1 MAIAGQLYS
10 GKKYQVLLG
19 RQTAASSAANMGTAE
34 DTNSEF
40 VELDMVTVS
49 DIDFTGG
56 LVTDRTLRTGQQV
69 KKGTDHYVSEKGST
83 KSFNFEWVCS
93 HKEGIQILLELIS
106 EDTSSPYAVAGNHE
120 PPIYNHGAATGK
132 LATIVL
138 KNLDANAAATQFR
151 TMHSAALTNL
161 SFSMD
166 STSNGG
172 RLVASGTFVTGYLVS
187 TAASSVTNSGTQ
199 TPFVKTIFDCTTKTV
214 NAAEVVVKSFNMDI
228 AYPMQRVGYQGS
240 DGEPEM
246 YSRSGEITCSGSM
259 TVLYDTN
266 SDGFLAEMLANP
278 AAGSAAGESPIV
290 LSDNAT
296 VGSGNFAFE
305 VLQAIIVSHSLSLE
319 GAEEGMMVELGY
331 EGTAIGAENLFRVD
345 ID

>member
-10 GKKYQVLLG
+10 GSKYQVLLG
-19 RQTAASSAANMGTAE
+19 RQTAASSAVNMGTAGS
-34 DTNSEF
+34 TNSEF
-40 VELDMVTVS
+40 VELDMASVS

-69 KKGTDHYVSEKGST
+69 KKGTDHWVSEKGST
-83 KSFNFEWVCS
+83 KSFNFEWVVS
-93 HKEGIQILLELIS
+93 HKEGLQILLQLIT
-106 EDTSSPYAVAGNHE
+106 EDTSSPYLITGSHE
-120 PPIYNHGAATGK
+120 PPIYNHGAATGQ
-132 LATIVL
+132 LATVIL
-138 KNLDANAAATQFR
+138 KNLDANAAATQYR
-151 TMHSAALTNL
+151 VMHSAALTNL
-161 SFSMD
+161 SLSMD
-166 STSNGG
+166 ATNNGG
-172 RLVASGTFVTGYLVS
+172 RLIASGTFVTGYLVS

-199 TPFVKTIFDCTTKTV
+199 TPFVKTIHDCTTKTV
-214 NAAEVVVKSFNMDI
+214 NAAEVVVKAFNMDI
-228 AYPMQRVGYQGS
+228 GYPMQRVGYQGS

-246 YSRSGEITCSGSM
+246 YSRSGEITCSGSI

-266 SDGFLAEMLANP
+266 SDGFLAEMLTNP

-305 VLQAIIVSHSLSLE
+305 VLQAVFTGHNLSIE
-319 GAEEGMMVELGY
+319 GAEEGMMLELPY
-331 EGTAIGAENLFRVD
+331 EGTAIAAENLFRVD

>member
-10 GKKYQVLLG
+10 GSKYQVLLG
-19 RQTAASSAANMGTAE
+19 RQPAASSAVHMGTAGS
-34 DTNSEF
+34 TNSEF
-40 VELDMVTVS
+40 VELDMASVS

-69 KKGTDHYVSEKGST
+69 KKGTDHWVSEKGST
-83 KSFNFEWVCS
+83 KSFNFEWVVA
-93 HKEGIQILLELIS
+93 HKEGLQILLQLIS

-120 PPIYNHGAATGK
+120 PPIYNHGASTGQ
-132 LATIVL
+132 LATVIL
-138 KNLDANAAATQFR
+138 KNLDANAAATQYR
-151 TMHSAALTNL
+151 VMHSAALTNL
-161 SFSMD
+161 SLSMD
-166 STSNGG
+166 ATNNGG
-172 RLVASGTFVTGYLVS
+172 RLIASGTFVTGYLVS

-199 TPFVKTIFDCTTKTV
+199 TPFVKTIHDCTTKTV
-214 NAAEVVVKSFNMDI
+214 NAAEVVVKAFNMDI
-228 AYPMQRVGYQGS
+228 GYPMQRVGYQGS

-246 YSRSGEITCSGSM
+246 YSRSGEITCSGSI

-266 SDGFLAEMLANP
+266 SDGFLAEMLTNP
-278 AAGSAAGESPIV
+278 AAGSAAGESPII

-305 VLQAIIVSHSLSLE
+305 VLQAVFTGHNLSIE
-319 GAEEGMMVELGY
+319 GAEEGMMLELPY
-331 EGTAIGAENLFRVD
+331 EGTAIAAENLFRVD

>member
-10 GKKYQVLLG
+10 GSKYQVLLG
-19 RQTAASSAANMGTAE
+19 RQTAATSAENMGTVE
-34 DTNSEF
+34 TTDSEF
-40 VELDMVTVS
+40 VELDMASVS

-69 KKGTDHYVSEKGST
+69 KKGTDHWVSEKGST
-83 KSFNFEWVCS
+83 KSFNFEWVVS
-93 HKEGIQILLELIS
+93 HKQGLQILLELIT

-120 PPIYNHGAATGK
+120 PPIYKHGASTGK
-132 LATIVL
+132 LATVIL
-138 KNLDANAAATQFR
+138 KNLDANSAATQFR

-161 SFSMD
+161 SLSMD
-166 STSNGG
+166 ATNNGG
-172 RLVASGTFVTGYLVS
+172 RLIASGTFVTGYLVS
-187 TAASSVTNSGTQ
+187 TAANTATNSGTQ
-199 TPFVKTIFDCTTKTV
+199 TPFVKTIHDCTTKTV
-214 NAAEVVVKSFNMDI
+214 NAAEVVVKAFNMDI
-228 AYPMQRVGYQGS
+228 GYPMQRVGYQGS

-246 YSRSGEITCSGSM
+246 YSRAGEITCSGSI

-266 SDGFLAEMLANP
+266 SDGFLAEMLTNP

-305 VLQAIIVSHSLSLE
+305 VLQAVFTGHNLSIE
-319 GAEEGMMVELGY
+319 GAEEGMMLELPY
-331 EGTAIGAENLFRVD
+331 EGTAIAAENLFRVD